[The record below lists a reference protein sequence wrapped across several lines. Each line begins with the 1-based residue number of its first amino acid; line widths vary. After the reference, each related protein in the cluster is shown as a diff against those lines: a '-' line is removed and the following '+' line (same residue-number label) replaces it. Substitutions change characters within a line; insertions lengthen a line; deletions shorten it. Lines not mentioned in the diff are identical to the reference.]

1 MKDGI
6 NAAPDT
12 MSYENYMCAVRV
24 LICSV
29 VSDSAISWTVA
40 RQASLW
46 EWEWEWVAVPSSRE
60 SNAGIETRFPAL
72 QADSLLSEPPG
83 KPMKV
88 I

>member
-46 EWEWEWVAVPSSRE
+46 EWELVAVPSSRE
-60 SNAGIETRFPAL
+60 SNTGIETRFPAL